1 MNDEEN
7 IREFLTQSNL
17 FWNCRNYNT
26 TLRYSMLIV
35 QFICIAIVIALAAI
49 VFFSRQKK
57 IIKHSMWI
65 LCELTLFGAFLLYF
79 TVSVT
84 VNSSYFISF

>member
-1 MNDEEN
+1 MNDEET
-7 IREFLTQSNL
+7 IREFLTHGNL
-17 FWNCRNYNT
+17 FWSCRNYNT

-35 QFICIAIVIALAAI
+35 QFICIAIVIALATV

-65 LCELTLFGAFLLYF
+65 LLEMILFGAILLYL
-79 TVSVT
+79 TVLINVY
-84 VNSSYFISF
+84 VIIL